1 MPFGVAALVA
11 AALASSPVD
20 AAANRGSIRG
30 LVVDGQ
36 GNPLVGAAVWVLADL
51 ETVKPEKVVKQ
62 ATTDAEGKFS
72 AANIA
77 PGRYK
82 VKAELDGFS
91 PVELPADVKPNKVTI
106 FDSILLR
113 KISTLNDETLLNADS
128 KYAARRVRGTIFHLD
143 ETDKTASQ
151 VGDDA
156 SNVMLSDRT
165 PELHASVHAFGET
178 SAGSRLGQSSF
189 AGVNF
194 AVSEQIGKPVSIV
207 IGGQVGRGI
216 GAPQSLKTLTTANA
230 DDRHQV
236 SVALGYGRFTLSR
249 RGGTQLGQFSVSA
262 TDTWQVSGPVLVVYG
277 LEFARF
283 AEGGSGTSLIPR
295 LGIAMDAGAR
305 TRLFAA
311 LVPGASTDTQTR
323 FNLESG
329 EVEFSEPR
337 SVAFQDQQ
345 PLMER
350 SYRLQIGGEQVLS
363 EKSSVEV
370 MAFLDTV
377 SGHGVGLLAVP
388 NDDPVTAGLMTGNQ
402 SGRTRGIRVVY
413 HRRLNKVLD
422 GAVGYSFGEGQRLDS
437 RGITDPASLFSNGLF
452 QVVSARLDA
461 NFVHSGTRVS
471 TVLRLAPAQAVFAID
486 PFQGQM
492 STYDPNL
499 SVSLTQELP
508 TVGFMPGQWAAV
520 VDLRNI
526 FDQQSSISDDR
537 QELIASRYH
546 RLIRV
551 GVSLRF

>member
-413 HRRLNKVLD
+413 HRRLSKVLD